1 MRTLIP
7 NQRSLF
13 DIPDDVVYLNCA
25 SHSPLLR
32 KAFETGQR
40 VFHQKFGYGRV
51 VAVDGDKLDIQFE
64 KAGAKKVI
72 QSFVEAV

>member
-1 MRTLIP
+1 MSYQVTPRDGAD
-7 NQRSLF
+7 Q
-13 DIPDDVVYLNCA
+13 
-25 SHSPLLR
+25 
-32 KAFETGQR
+32 AFETGQR